1 MSFDRDQM
9 IAATVDGFVARIL
22 IVEHKGSAP
31 RHAGTSMLVWAD
43 RMAGTIGGGALELRA
58 IDAARRVLECGVTHV
73 ETVPLGPALGQCCG
87 GSVSV
92 LIERFD
98 GSELPQS
105 GDVFVRPV
113 HAGTSMTL
121 AVKRLQA
128 QIRNQSIP
136 AILAV
141 IDGWIFEP
149 VRVKNAPLWLYGAGH
164 VGRAIVDVLDGLDVD
179 VTWVDTALDRF
190 PDGTRATT
198 LVAQNPADAARHA
211 PADADHLIMTYSHAF
226 DLELCHQ
233 VLSQPHRSVGVI
245 GSGTK
250 RARFKSRLAKLGHSR
265 DVINGLICPIGD
277 PNLGNEPKAIAIG
290 VAAQLMNSR
299 AVQAARGRK
308 LNDVN

>member
-1 MSFDRDQM
+1 MSFDLDQM

-22 IVEHKGSAP
+22 IVGHKGSAP
-31 RHAGTSMLVWAD
+31 RHAGTSMLVWVD
-43 RMAGTIGGGALELRA
+43 RTDGTIGGGALELRA

-87 GSVSV
+87 GSVSL

-98 GSELPQS
+98 GSELTQS

-113 HAGTSMTL
+113 HVGTTMTL

-149 VRVKNAPLWLYGAGH
+149 VRAKTAPLWLYGAGH

-190 PDGTRATT
+190 PDGTCATT

-250 RARFKSRLAKLGHSR
+250 RARFKSRLAKLGHSG
-265 DVINGLICPIGD
+265 DVIGGLICPIGD

-299 AVQAARGRK
+299 AVGAVRGRK